1 MTRARANPN
10 SQRHAFTLIEL
21 LVVIGVIAVLA
32 AVVFAGL
39 SGSDRG
45 VALRSAQAT
54 MANALN
60 AARTRAVTK
69 GVNVALMV
77 QNDPGNPDRY
87 RRVVAVV
94 ETVTGTPVVVSIF
107 ELPEHVAVLPSRTRF
122 TADMREPGDWVG
134 GYSGNG
140 LGSTF
145 LGSTISVA
153 IADTATENWEY
164 RDITPNGTVAGAGSI
179 VVGTVRNQP
188 GGTYPI
194 IFVSPEQVRG
204 LTVSSYALARMINDR
219 QGF

>member
-1 MTRARANPN
+1 MTRSRQTYN
-10 SQRHAFTLIEL
+10 SREGGFTLIEL

-32 AVVFAGL
+32 ADVLAGL

-60 AARTRAVTK
+60 AARTRAGTK

-77 QNDPGNPDRY
+77 QNDPSNQDRY
-87 RRVVAVV
+87 RRVVALV
-94 ETVTGTPVVVSIF
+94 ETVTGTPVVVSVF
-107 ELPEHVAVLPSRTRF
+107 ELPENVAVLPSRTRF
-122 TADMREPGDWVG
+122 TTDMRDPGDWVG

-145 LGSTISVA
+145 LGSTISVT
-153 IADTATENWEY
+153 IAGSTVENWEY
-164 RDITPNGTVAGAGSI
+164 REVTPNGTVAGAGSI
-179 VVGTVRNQP
+179 VVGTVRRQA

-194 IFVSPEQVRG
+194 MFVSPEQVRG
-204 LTVSSYALARMINDR
+204 LAVSSYALSRMINDR